1 MRTTQNNERQA
12 LRFWPLNRG
21 SRHCL
26 CRCPRAL
33 RAPKLSLNA
42 LPAGVRGC
50 GTPKLPRP
58 VCGLDPPHF
67 EASCC
72 GLDPRA
78 VIPALEG
85 WISSPR
91 SPSRCPQSRPF
102 PGPRACFRSLHPA
115 PPHTH
120 WNRSRGMV
128 WVKAEPP
135 DPRRKRGLVPRWSSA
150 NRSLEGPQ
158 ELPH

>member
-1 MRTTQNNERQA
+1 MSAR
-12 LRFWPLNRG
+12 LSG
-21 SRHCL
+21 SRLQAEAPPAPHCL
-26 CRCPRAL
+26 CRCPCAL
-33 RAPKLSLNA
+33 RAPKPSLNA

-85 WISSPR
+85 SAAPAAHPAVHR
-91 SPSRCPQSRPF
+91 ASPS
-102 PGPRACFRSLHPA
+102 GAHTPA
-115 PPHTH
+115 SDPSTPHLLAQTH
-120 WNRSRGMV
+120 WNRSRGTA
-128 WVKAEPP
+128 WARAQPP
-135 DPRRKRGLVPRWSSA
+135 HPRRKRGLVPRWSGA